1 MNQVSSRLLRREA
14 GVAVDGRRTRGW
26 RMRSGFA
33 CLFAC
38 ALLAGTVRAAQAQ
51 PANDSCSSATAIV
64 STPFSDTIS
73 TVLAT
78 TGPEDVSF
86 CGCSPNSNSV
96 WYNFTPSASG
106 TATVDTIGSNYDT
119 VLDIFVGT
127 CASEGVVACNDD
139 YSGVQSKVTFTV
151 CAGKTYSI
159 EAADFCGPA
168 GGTLVLNVS
177 LSGGVGDS
185 DSDGFDDCADN
196 CPFVLNP
203 GQEDADSDG
212 AGDACD
218 NCSLVPNPGQA
229 DGDFDGIGDACD
241 LCVGP
246 GTTDTDSDGICDP
259 TDNCPLV
266 PNPGQADSDFDGIG
280 DACDLCVGPGTD
292 TDSDGVCDAADNCP
306 NNANPGQEDSD
317 GDGIGDACDPCEAEP
332 VYSTDFENG
341 APGWTST
348 GLWHLTKSCAASL
361 PGHST
366 PTTFYYGQKSACN
379 FETGGANSGTV
390 DSPSIDLSDPNL
402 IQATLSLRYFL
413 QTEQGC
419 PYYDKATVR
428 ISTDGGAT
436 FTDVAGNCSGG
447 LIDGN
452 GAWQAATFDI
462 GSALGSSNVV
472 VRFAF
477 DTVDPVANSYAGFH
491 VDDVVVA
498 ACKPSELDHYKCYQG
513 RDLKNPEFVKATATT
528 SDQIVPSETV
538 EVKKVKSVCTP
549 VDKNGEGINTPS
561 AHLICYQIKG
571 APLAPR
577 PKVEVS
583 TQFQISQ
590 FEIRKPKLL
599 CVPGTK
605 QIIP

>member
-1 MNQVSSRLLRREA
+1 
-14 GVAVDGRRTRGW
+14 
-26 RMRSGFA
+26 MRSGFA

-229 DGDFDGIGDACD
+229 DG
-241 LCVGP
+241 
-246 GTTDTDSDGICDP
+246 
-259 TDNCPLV
+259 
-266 PNPGQADSDFDGIG
+266 DFDGIG

-513 RDLKNPEFVKATATT
+513 RDLKTPEFVKATATT